1 MILVTGCNGQL
12 GSELKL
18 ALSSDE
24 AIFVDRASCDIT
36 NIEQLEKIIIDNNIS
51 SILNCAAYT
60 AVDLAETEID
70 KAFLINEI
78 GAFNVATVAKKYSLT
93 LVHISTDYV
102 FEGVDC
108 TPRHEDQPVNPSSVY
123 GKSKLAGEQKIM
135 EIKPNGI
142 IIRTSWVY
150 SKFGKNFVKTI
161 LKACSERE
169 FLKVVYDQ
177 VGSPT
182 NACDL
187 AKLIV
192 SLLPKLQNEACE
204 IYHYSNE
211 GAISWYDFA
220 QAICEL
226 KNLPCKVFPI
236 ESDEYVTRA
245 PRPAY
250 SVLSK
255 SKLKK
260 KFGIEIPYW
269 RESLK
274 NYLGNIV

>member
-12 GSELKL
+12 GSELRL
-18 ALSSDE
+18 VLTDE
-24 AIFVDRASCDIT
+24 NAIFLDRASCDIT
-36 NIEQLEKIIIDNNIS
+36 KIEQLEKIIIDNNIL

-60 AVDLAETEID
+60 AVDLAEEEVD
-70 KAFLINEI
+70 KAFQINEL
-78 GAFNVATVAKKYSLT
+78 GAFNVATIAKKYSLT

-102 FEGVDC
+102 FEGFAC
-108 TPRHEDQPVNPSSVY
+108 SPRHEDHPVNPNSVY
-123 GKSKLAGEQKIM
+123 GQSKLAGEKKIL

-161 LKACSERE
+161 LKAASERE

-182 NACDL
+182 NAGDL

-226 KNLPCKVFPI
+226 KNLQCKVFPI
-236 ESDEYVTRA
+236 ESDEYVTLA

-255 SKLKK
+255 NKLKK
-260 KFGIEIPYW
+260 KFGIEIPHW

-274 NYLGNIV
+274 NYLSNIV

>member
-12 GSELKL
+12 GSELRLIL
-18 ALSSDE
+18 AASE
-24 AIFVDRASCDIT
+24 AIFVDRANCDIT
-36 NIEQLEKIIIDNNIS
+36 NLEQLEKIIVDNKIL

-60 AVDLAETEID
+60 AVDLAETEIE
-70 KAFLINEI
+70 KAFLVNEL
-78 GAFNVATVAKKYSLT
+78 GSFNLATIAKKHSLI

-102 FEGVDC
+102 FDGVAS
-108 TPRHEDQPVNPSSVY
+108 TPRHEDHPVNPSSIY
-123 GKSKLAGEQKIM
+123 GKSKLAGEQKILGV
-135 EIKPNGI
+135 KPNGI

-161 LKACSERE
+161 LKAGSERE

-182 NACDL
+182 NAVDL

-204 IYHYSNE
+204 VYHYSNE

-220 QAICEL
+220 QAICEMKKL
-226 KNLPCKVFPI
+226 TCKVFPI
-236 ESDEYVTRA
+236 ESDEYVTPA
-245 PRPAY
+245 ARPNY

-255 SKLKK
+255 NKLKQ
-260 KFGIEIPYW
+260 KFGVEIPYW

-274 NYLGNIV
+274 NYLGNII